1 MQYTIFSTYLVST
14 HEMPGVPSSSCDKQ
28 KCLQTLPNVPE
39 RENHTEHY
47 RSKLGLLLK
56 AIPSHQAI
64 FLYFCSYEP
73 PVLEVTSPTLLL
85 TYDPSSKTTST
96 SKKTTWISQKWF
108 FGPVMHFPDHCS
120 SHSSGYLIVP
130 NSSYLTHLHYLPGPI
145 RICCDTYTLILSI
158 NHSSMKLPG

>member
-1 MQYTIFSTYLVST
+1 MDFRVQIKFSPSMLKYLTTNCRTFNIPSSAPQHTHSSTAGYLDLATTDILVQIILYWGGDVQYTIFSTYLVST

-96 SKKTTWISQKWF
+96 SKKTT
-108 FGPVMHFPDHCS
+108 
-120 SHSSGYLIVP
+120 
-130 NSSYLTHLHYLPGPI
+130 
-145 RICCDTYTLILSI
+145 
-158 NHSSMKLPG
+158 